1 MRTWEFKVN
10 NMGPVRSVAGM
21 SPFVHIPVV
30 IYKWIADR
38 ISSRSANT
46 HYSGS
51 DLINRVLLP
60 SRLATAL
67 GSLFIDMFILSSC
80 MHIHHSRTLKLT
92 RVQHFLSFIR
102 YNSVPTASLLYA
114 SCAFGGILL
123 STRTIVNTW
132 ESIYVSVFGLLFFE
146 ILNHI
151 KRSDVLQGKQYFITI
166 LICIQSSLIVWASFL
181 RPTYLLFILP
191 IGIIELVFLVAKFK
205 IIFIATRLPIIVFV
219 ILCNTFVCVLIDTL
233 YFHNTS
239 VSNIFHLG
247 ISKYPLI
254 CTPCRFFAYNSN
266 TQHVSS
272 HGLHPR
278 FTHFL
283 VNWPLI
289 LGPIFVLRL
298 FTQPLQSR
306 SLTLCVAWVSVVFP
320 TLILSLIPHQ
330 EARFLIPC
338 LPYACFVIGQSI
350 DGKARFTRR
359 FSCLCI
365 ISSILWIIHQ
375 SALIIFYGYLHQAGI
390 LSYMR
395 TISIDV
401 NDCVTHVFFRTYMP
415 PRFPLGI
422 PLTKSS
428 NDVIQSCISLIDL
441 SGSSVSVLNTTLNN
455 LKANQNSTGIIKLV
469 FPGSLLTLT
478 DFLPSSW
485 SDTVASEQFF
495 PHLSMEYPPSIQPF
509 TDGFHRNQNYHSVN
523 EYLKSQLS
531 LHVLTFKV

>member
-1 MRTWEFKVN
+1 SIHSTLETPSVWRILPHPNNEHTIQIIEANDHCIKLKLKDEGQGDCLQSATKLDELKCADSLKTPIHLAYDKILFLSVNYRLFGWIIYVVLLCLRFIFVFDLQSGYLHPDEYFQSIEIAAGDVYNLKVMRTWEFKVN

-205 IIFIATRLPIIVFV
+205 IIFIATRLPII
-219 ILCNTFVCVLIDTL
+219 
-233 YFHNTS
+233 
-239 VSNIFHLG
+239 
-247 ISKYPLI
+247 
-254 CTPCRFFAYNSN
+254 
-266 TQHVSS
+266 
-272 HGLHPR
+272 
-278 FTHFL
+278 
-283 VNWPLI
+283 
-289 LGPIFVLRL
+289 
-298 FTQPLQSR
+298 
-306 SLTLCVAWVSVVFP
+306 
-320 TLILSLIPHQ
+320 
-330 EARFLIPC
+330 
-338 LPYACFVIGQSI
+338 
-350 DGKARFTRR
+350 
-359 FSCLCI
+359 
-365 ISSILWIIHQ
+365 

-455 LKANQNSTGIIKLV
+455 LKANQNSTGIIKLYSGYAIYRFIV
-469 FPGSLLTLT
+469 FSDGNTILIKNTTPTGLQSL
-478 DFLPSSW
+478 FGGIM
-485 SDTVASEQFF
+485 
-495 PHLSMEYPPSIQPF
+495 LSQSHEWMI
-509 TDGFHRNQNYHSVN
+509 GN
-523 EYLKSQLS
+523 LKSVFIYALGIYFGC
-531 LHVLTFKV
+531 HTV